1 MYELSM
7 KKILFFLCGG
17 DGSGF
22 CLASIRFFGKK
33 SLGKTVGGGR
43 FVLEEKIT
51 RKETKRK

>member
-33 SLGKTVGGGR
+33 SLGKTEKESQGLKT
-43 FVLEEKIT
+43 VLV
-51 RKETKRK
+51 